1 MNAKMSVKVEIRN
14 LEFSV
19 GESKRNILKYFKLNF
34 DYNSLKGKQFQLF
47 KFT

>member
-1 MNAKMSVKVEIRN
+1 MPKKRVKVEIRN

-19 GESKRNILKYFKLNF
+19 GESKGIILKYFKLCF
-34 DYNSLKGKQFQLF
+34 DYNSLKGKEFQLS